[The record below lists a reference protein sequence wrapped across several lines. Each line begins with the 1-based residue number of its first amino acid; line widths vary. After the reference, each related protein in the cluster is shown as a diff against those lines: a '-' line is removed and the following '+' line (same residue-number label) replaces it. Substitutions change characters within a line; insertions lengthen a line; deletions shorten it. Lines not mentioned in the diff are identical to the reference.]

1 MYKIF
6 KENALKK
13 NIIKIKIE
21 KSKGFGIRNV
31 GFFLKAVAL
40 NARIVHVNGLRKT
53 YTAKKKEDSRCLHIQ
68 FVFSQK
74 L

>member
-1 MYKIF
+1 MRKIF

-21 KSKGFGIRNV
+21 KSKGFGICNV
-31 GFFLKAVAL
+31 DFFLKAVAL

-53 YTAKKKEDSRCLHIQ
+53 
-68 FVFSQK
+68 
-74 L
+74 

>member
-1 MYKIF
+1 MHKIF

-40 NARIVHVNGLRKT
+40 NARIVHVNGIRKT
-53 YTAKKKEDSRCLHIQ
+53 
-68 FVFSQK
+68 
-74 L
+74 

>member
-1 MYKIF
+1 MHKIS

-13 NIIKIKIE
+13 NIIKIEIE
-21 KSKGFGIRNV
+21 KSKGFDICNV

-53 YTAKKKEDSRCLHIQ
+53 
-68 FVFSQK
+68 
-74 L
+74 